1 MLKFPL
7 EKKIFAGLVV
17 AILIGGATGVAV
29 LWQSLLVVE
38 NRQQESQAHLFLYH
52 VARVRSTLLEAD
64 AAASA
69 YALHGDDSAL
79 LRYKAATSRILSD
92 FQELEVLLEKRG
104 EKPAPL
110 REALGVRQASLA
122 ALVEIRQLEGLDF
135 NRLSDEAFRGA
146 SEMNDLLLGIDALE
160 SSELFRVPDYAEAS
174 DARRRSL
181 LLFGLGG
188 GGLCVFLW
196 GGIASLMSSDLR
208 GRRLIEGD
216 LEEIG
221 QFNRRVFESSGD
233 SILVLAL
240 DGQIIS
246 VNPETHR
253 KLELEQ
259 PHDANNLFWQD
270 LWAEGAKELALRAL
284 AQAKSGAVG
293 AFRGYCPGLKGSP
306 RWWDVQVLP
315 LAGAHS
321 SLERL
326 LVVARDI
333 TAVRW
338 AEEKFRVIF
347 EQSAEAHLLF
357 DEQGVID
364 CNRAAIQL
372 LRAPDKLSLLATP
385 FSRLAPEFQP
395 DGISSFDRAHEH
407 CETAKNYGE
416 SRFEWFFQ
424 RMDGDAYPVEVVLTP
439 VTLEGNPILLAVWR
453 DLTDRKRAEE
463 ALRESEERFQA
474 FMENSPTVA
483 FIKDDSG
490 RYVYVNK
497 PFEEQFGVNFQ
508 RDLLGKTDSNWLS
521 PQTAAVVAEGERMVI
536 STGKPMRMVEVV
548 PIREGEPA
556 EWLLLRFPMQTS
568 TGRKLIGGVGVDITS
583 QKRAERILREREA
596 EFRDLFDD
604 APVAYHELDT
614 EKRLTRVNATELAML
629 GYKAEEMVGRPVWDF
644 IVEEQGDDVIPFNMA
659 SELRLESTQRVFKRK
674 DGSTVPVLMRHKLIT
689 DSNGAVRGMRS
700 TLQDI
705 SALKRTEEELRT
717 AEEKYRSIF
726 ENASEGIFQATANGR
741 FVSVNPAL
749 ARIFGYETP
758 AALMREVRNIG
769 DQLYVDSSY
778 RGKLVESLLASES
791 VSDFEAEVYRKD
803 GAVILTSIQA
813 RVVRDAS
820 GTVLY
825 FEGTVEDITAKRQTE
840 HAITRARDVALESVR
855 LKSEFLANMSHEIRT
870 PMNGIIGM
878 SGLLLDTELSAKQR
892 DFTQTIC
899 SSAEGLLTIINDIL
913 DFSKIEAGM
922 LVFEEIDFHL
932 GSVVEGA
939 VDLLAERA
947 LAKRLEL
954 ASLVHSDVPI
964 GLRGDPGRLRQVLTN
979 LVGNAVKFTDQ
990 GEVVARV
997 QKIEETELDVLLRF
1011 SVTDTGIG
1019 VSPEQQSNLF
1029 QAFVQ
1034 ADGST
1039 TRKYG
1044 GTGLGLAICRQLVL
1058 QMGGQIGVESQLGHG
1073 ATFWF
1078 TARFSKQSHFIAP
1091 GQERRSLAGVR
1102 VLIVDD
1108 NETNRK
1114 ILRHLF
1120 ESWGL
1125 SHEEAASGAEALE
1138 KLRAHAEGDRRF
1150 DLAVL
1155 DMQMPE
1161 MDGVMLAR
1169 AIHED
1174 AALRATRLVM
1184 MTSLDRPDDPALM
1197 RDLGVTAY
1205 LTKPVKQ
1212 SPLFDCLSQ
1221 VMFGPGGASRSAV
1234 PLQARKESEV
1244 GGAGLGALKILL
1256 VEDNVVNM
1264 NVALYQLQKMGC
1276 RADTA
1281 SNGRLALAAI
1291 QTQAYDVVIM
1301 DCQMPELDGYGATRE
1316 LRALEGADR
1325 HTWVIAMTAHSLEGD
1340 REKCLEAGMDDYLSK
1355 PVRPNDLRAALLRCP
1370 ALVHTEFKPTEPV
1383 AGVIDPG
1390 LLAGFREMDPDG
1402 TGGMLTK
1409 LIDLFLENTPTVLA
1423 EARSALSEASAARL
1437 ERAAHMLKGSCAN
1450 FGATSMQDACARLEA
1465 LSREG
1470 LLEGTDEI
1478 LAEVEK
1484 EFHYVQLALERER
1497 SPV

>member
-1 MLKFPL
+1 MFKFPL
-7 EKKIFAGLVV
+7 EKKIFARLLLVSLV
-17 AILIGGATGVAV
+17 GGATVG
-29 LWQSLLVVE
+29 SLLWKSLVGVQ
-38 NRQQESQAHLFLYH
+38 NYRQESQAHLYLYRIG
-52 VARVRSTLLEAD
+52 RVRSTLLEAD
-64 AAASA
+64 AAATA

-79 LRYKAATSRILSD
+79 LRYNEATSRILKD

-110 REALGVRQASLA
+110 RDAIGARLASLA
-122 ALVEIRQLEGLDF
+122 TLVDIRQLQGFDF
-135 NRLSDEAFRGA
+135 DRLSDTAFRGA
-146 SEMNDLLLGIDALE
+146 SEMSKLLQVVDDFDAAGL
-160 SSELFRVPDYAEAS
+160 SRIPFYAEEA
-174 DARRRSL
+174 AGNRREL
-181 LLFGLGG
+181 LVV
-188 GGLCVFLW
+188 GLCGGSLCLFLL
-196 GGIASLMSSDLR
+196 GGIASLMFSDLR
-208 GRRLIEGD
+208 GRRQIDAD
-216 LEEIG
+216 LFESG
-221 QFNRRVFESSGD
+221 QLTRRLLESSGD
-233 SILVLAL
+233 GILVLDL
-240 DGQIIS
+240 EGRIIS

-259 PHDANNLFWQD
+259 PHDAHNLLWQD
-270 LWAEGAKELALRAL
+270 LWADEAKELAIRAL

-293 AFRGYCPGLKGSP
+293 AFRGYCPSLKGAP

-315 LAGAHS
+315 LAGTHS

-333 TAVRW
+333 TALRW
-338 AEEKFRVIF
+338 AEEKFRMIF

-357 DEQGVID
+357 DEHGVID
-364 CNRAAIQL
+364 CNRAAVQL
-372 LRAPDKLSLLATP
+372 LRFPDKLALLAIP
-385 FSRLAPEFQP
+385 FARLAPEFQP
-395 DGISSFDRAHEH
+395 DGISSFERALEH
-407 CETAKNYGE
+407 SQTAKTYGE

-424 RMDGDAYPVEVVLTP
+424 RMDGESYPVEVVLTP
-439 VTLEGNPILLAVWR
+439 VTLEGTPILLAVWR
-453 DLTDRKRAEE
+453 DLTDRKRAEA

-483 FIKDDSG
+483 FIKDDAG
-490 RYVYVNK
+490 RYLYVNR
-497 PFEEQFGVNFQ
+497 PFEEQFGVNF
-508 RDLLGKTDSNWLS
+508 RRELLGKTDANWLS
-521 PQTAAVVAEGERMVI
+521 PQTAEVVAEGERKVI
-536 STGKPMRMVEVV
+536 ATGKPMRMVEVV
-548 PIREGEPA
+548 PIRDGEPA
-556 EWLLLRFPMQTS
+556 EWLLLRFPMKTS
-568 TGRKLIGGVGVDITS
+568 TGRKLIGGVGVDITN

-629 GYKAEEMVGRPVWDF
+629 GYTAEDMVGRSVWDF
-644 IVEEQGDDVIPFNMA
+644 IVEEQGDDIIPFSMA
-659 SELRLESTQRVFKRK
+659 SEMRLESAQRVFRCK

-689 DSNGAVRGMRS
+689 DSNGEVRGMRS

-705 SALKRTEEELRT
+705 SALKRTEQELRT

-726 ENASEGIFQATANGR
+726 ENASEGIFQATVDGR
-741 FVSVNPAL
+741 FLSVNPAL
-749 ARIFGYETP
+749 ARIYGYETP
-758 AALMREVRNIG
+758 AALMREVGNIG
-769 DQLYVDSSY
+769 HQLYLDPACLDQL
-778 RGKLVESLLASES
+778 VETLLAMES
-791 VSDFEAEVYRKD
+791 VSEFEAEVYRKN
-803 GAVILTSIQA
+803 GSVILTSTQA

-820 GTVLY
+820 GSVLY

-840 HAITRARDVALESVR
+840 YAITRARDVALESVR

-932 GSVVEGA
+932 GPVVEGA

-954 ASLVHSDVPI
+954 ASLVHSDVPV

-997 QKIEETELDVLLRF
+997 QKLEETEQDVLLRF
-1011 SVTDTGIG
+1011 SVSDTGIG
-1019 VSPEQQSNLF
+1019 ISPEQQASLF
-1029 QAFVQ
+1029 QPFVQ

-1058 QMGGQIGVESQLGHG
+1058 QMGGHLGVESQLGQG
-1073 ATFWF
+1073 SIFWF
-1078 TARFSKQSHFIAP
+1078 TARFSKQNQFIEP
-1091 GQERRSLAGVR
+1091 GQERKTLAGVR

-1138 KLRAHAEGDRRF
+1138 KMRAKEDGARQF

-1161 MDGVMLAR
+1161 MNGLMLAR
-1169 AIHED
+1169 AIQED
-1174 AALRATRLVM
+1174 ASLRSTRLVM

-1197 RDLGVTAY
+1197 RDFGVEAY
-1205 LTKPVKQ
+1205 LTKPLKKSQ
-1212 SPLFDCLSQ
+1212 LFDCLSR
-1221 VMFGPGGASRSAV
+1221 VIFGPGLASRTAIPV
-1234 PLQARKESEV
+1234 QVRQEPES
-1244 GGAGLGALKILL
+1244 GGSGLGALKILL

-1281 SNGRLALAAI
+1281 ANGRMALAAL

-1316 LRALEGADR
+1316 LRAMEQGAK

-1340 REKCLEAGMDDYLSK
+1340 REKCLAAGMDDYLSK

-1370 ALVHTEFKPTEPV
+1370 VLVQTDIKPLESIP
-1383 AGVIDPG
+1383 GVIDPG

-1402 TGGMLTK
+1402 SAGMLTK
-1409 LIDLFLENTPTVLA
+1409 LIDLFLENTPTVLS
-1423 EARSALSEASAARL
+1423 EARSALSQASASQL
-1437 ERAAHMLKGSCAN
+1437 ERVAHMLKGSCAN
-1450 FGATSMQDACARLEA
+1450 FGATSMQDACARLEELCRQGSLDGA
-1465 LSREG
+1465 
-1470 LLEGTDEI
+1470 DEI

-1484 EFHYVQLALERER
+1484 EFHYVSLALERER
-1497 SPV
+1497 PPV

>member
-1 MLKFPL
+1 VLKLSL
-7 EKKIFAGLVV
+7 EKKILAGLLV
-17 AILIGGATGVAV
+17 AILLGGATGGFV
-29 LWQSLLVVE
+29 LWKSVAGVGRHQ
-38 NRQQESQAHLFLYH
+38 RESQAHLFLYH
-52 VARVRSTLLEAD
+52 VGRVRSTLLEAE
-64 AAASA
+64 AAANA
-69 YALHGDDSAL
+69 YVLHGDDSAL

-92 FQELEVLLEKRG
+92 FQELEALLEKRG

-110 REALGVRQASLA
+110 RDSLGVRLASLA
-122 ALVEIRQLEGLDF
+122 TLVEIRQLEGLDF
-135 NRLSDEAFRGA
+135 NRLSEEAFRGA
-146 SEMNDLLLGIDALE
+146 AEMSDLLGGIDHFE
-160 SSELFRVPDYAEAS
+160 SGELARLPSHAEE
-174 DARRRSL
+174 DAKNRRAL
-181 LLFGLGG
+181 LLV
-188 GGLCVFLW
+188 GLCGGSLCALLW
-196 GGIASLMSSDLR
+196 GGIAFLMLSDLR
-208 GRRLIEGD
+208 SRRQIEAD
-216 LEEIG
+216 LVAGG
-221 QFNRRVFESSGD
+221 QFNRRILESSGD
-233 SILVLAL
+233 GILVLDL
-240 DGQIIS
+240 DGRIIS

-259 PHDANNLFWQD
+259 PHDASNLIWQE
-270 LWAEGAKELALRAL
+270 LWTDESRELALRAL

-293 AFRGYCPGLKGSP
+293 AFRGYCPGLKGAP

-315 LAGAHS
+315 LAGAQS

-333 TAVRW
+333 TALRW

-357 DEQGVID
+357 DENGVID

-372 LRAPDKLSLLATP
+372 LRFPDKLALLAIP
-385 FSRLAPEFQP
+385 FFRLAPEFQP
-395 DGISSFDRAHEH
+395 DGISSLDRAREH

-424 RMDGDAYPVEVVLTP
+424 RMDGEAYPVEVVLTP
-439 VTLEGNPILLAVWR
+439 VTLEGSPILLAVWR
-453 DLTDRKRAEE
+453 DLTDRKRAEA

-483 FIKDDSG
+483 FIKDDAG
-490 RYVYVNK
+490 RYIYVNR

-508 RDLLGKTDSNWLS
+508 RDLLGKTDANWLS
-521 PQTAAVVAEGERMVI
+521 PRTAEVVAEGERMVL
-536 STGKPMRMVEVV
+536 STGNPMRMVEVV
-548 PIREGEPA
+548 PIRDGEPA
-556 EWLLLRFPMQTS
+556 EWLLLRFPMETS
-568 TGRKLIGGVGVDITS
+568 TGRKLIGGVGVDITN

-629 GYKAEEMVGRPVWDF
+629 GYTAEEMVGRSVWDF
-644 IVEEQGDDVIPFNMA
+644 IVEELGDDVIPFSVA
-659 SELRLESTQRVFKRK
+659 SEMRLESAQRVFKRK

-689 DSNGAVRGMRS
+689 DSNGEVRGMRS

-705 SALKRTEEELRT
+705 SALKRTEQELRT

-726 ENASEGIFQATANGR
+726 ENASEGIFQATADGR
-741 FVSVNPAL
+741 FLSVNPAL
-749 ARIFGYETP
+749 ARIYGYETP

-769 DQLYVDSSY
+769 HQLYVDPAC
-778 RGKLVESLLASES
+778 RDRLIETLLANES
-791 VSDFEAEVYRKD
+791 VSDFEAEVRRID
-803 GAVILTSIQA
+803 GAVILTSTQA

-997 QKIEETELDVLLRF
+997 QKLEDTEHDVLLRF
-1011 SVTDTGIG
+1011 SVADTGIG
-1019 VSPEQQSNLF
+1019 VSPEQQANLF

-1058 QMGGQIGVESQLGHG
+1058 QMGGQIGVESQLGQG

-1078 TARFSKQSHFIAP
+1078 TARFTKQSHFIEP
-1091 GQERRSLAGVR
+1091 RQERRSLAGVR

-1125 SHEEAASGAEALE
+1125 SHEEASSGEQALE
-1138 KLRAHAEGDRRF
+1138 KMRAKADGDQRF

-1155 DMQMPE
+1155 DMQMPL

-1169 AIHED
+1169 AIQED

-1197 RDLGVTAY
+1197 RNLGVDAY

-1221 VMFGPGGASRSAV
+1221 VMFGPGGTSRAAV
-1234 PLQARKESEV
+1234 PVQARKEPES
-1244 GGAGLGALKILL
+1244 GGSGLGALKILL

-1276 RADTA
+1276 SADTA
-1281 SNGRLALAAI
+1281 ANGRMALAAL
-1291 QTQAYDVVIM
+1291 QNQAYDVVIM

-1316 LRALEGADR
+1316 LRAMEAESR

-1370 ALVHTEFKPTEPV
+1370 ALVQTDFRATESV

-1402 TGGMLTK
+1402 SGGMLAK

-1423 EARSALSEASAARL
+1423 EARAALCEASASRI

-1450 FGATSMQDACARLEA
+1450 FGATSMQDACARLEG
-1465 LSREG
+1465 LCREG
-1470 LLEGTDEI
+1470 SLEGADEI

-1497 SPV
+1497 PSV